1 MEVTAQYRSGVAF
14 EVAARDHRIVCDQP
28 KDNSGADAGMTPPE
42 LLLASLATCAGYYA
56 LEYLRTRGLPSDGL
70 GVRVVASKALKPA
83 RLADLKIELTLPE
96 VEERHVAGISR
107 AVKACLIHNTLL
119 SAPSIETVVL
129 TTSSVLV

>member
-1 MEVTAQYRSGVAF
+1 MEVTAQYRGGVAF
-14 EVAARDHRIVCDQP
+14 EVAARDHRITCDQP
-28 KDNSGADAGMTPPE
+28 KDNSGEDAGMTPPE

-56 LEYLRTRGLPSDGL
+56 VEYLRTRGLPGDDL

-83 RLADLKIELTLPE
+83 RLEDLRIELTLPE
-96 VEERHVAGISR
+96 LDERHVAGISR

-129 TTSSVLV
+129 TASSVLV